1 MSQSKV
7 TEIKNKMMRMQEQM
21 LKDKD
26 IQNKQVMSFN
36 EYAMEVQKKYMQL
49 ESK

>member
-36 EYAMEVQKKYMQL
+36 MQWKYR
-49 ESK
+49 KNICN